1 MEEENY
7 RETLRQLLEEI
18 EQQISALRLE
28 EERLNAQF
36 KEQLG
41 LLESKHDQLEA
52 QKRHL
57 HALLTLRGESTASPR
72 DSTKAPEV
80 QARSLPIQD
89 EVFNLLKAAG
99 EGMHYKEITNRL
111 EIMGRYIDGKDPA
124 ATVVSRIYQD
134 PRFIRPNRGVYALR
148 EWYPKSTKSVG
159 TRQRKRRRSRSL
171 SKKP

>member
-18 EQQISALRLE
+18 ERQISELRLE

-36 KEQLG
+36 KERVG
-41 LLESKHDQLEA
+41 LLESNRDRFEA

-72 DSTKAPEV
+72 TSSKASDV
-80 QARSLPIQD
+80 QERFLPIQD

-111 EIMGRYIDGKDPA
+111 ENMGRYIEGKDPA

-134 PRFIRPNRGVYALR
+134 PRFIRPSRGVYALR
-148 EWYPKSTKSVG
+148 EWYPKSAQSVG
-159 TRQRKRRRSRSL
+159 TRQRKRR
-171 SKKP
+171 